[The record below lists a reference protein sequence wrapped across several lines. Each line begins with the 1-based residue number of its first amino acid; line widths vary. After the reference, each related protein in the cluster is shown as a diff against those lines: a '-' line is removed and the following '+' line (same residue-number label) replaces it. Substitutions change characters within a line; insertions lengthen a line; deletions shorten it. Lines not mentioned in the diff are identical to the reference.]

1 MKRMSAWLLV
11 AFLMQSFL
19 AAELWSQT
27 EFTLVKR
34 PVVNL
39 RAGST
44 GGAANALADVDSASE
59 VVAAKKRPWIAA
71 LEILAPINVGVWA
84 VDRYIYK
91 RDYARISWSSWK
103 RNLRSEWIWCPD
115 PLSAS
120 FFGHPYH
127 GSQFFNTARSLGL
140 SFWESMPYAA
150 GGYLMWGYFFENDPP
165 SINDQI
171 MTTLG
176 GIQLGEI
183 EFRLSSLVL
192 DDTASGGER
201 TWREIVAFLIDPI
214 RGFNRLIG
222 ASTTSPA
229 DSELRE
235 PLHGTLSFA
244 GKLVSEAPG
253 LSGLRFGSGL
263 DFDLT
268 YGIGD
273 GEISSRRPFDLILM
287 NGGVRWG
294 PHQSH
299 LDVETG
305 ALWFGKDFGGE
316 GGPRHVLGIFQFYN
330 YDNNEIV
337 RFGGMSVTGGL
348 VSLFPM
354 RGGAELKTSVQLG
367 GLLLGGATNPY
378 VLVEQR
384 NYNYGSGL
392 AAKVQAWLSHSRLG
406 SIMLRLSHFQSFTI
420 EASATSEA
428 DESHDFVTFL
438 DASYTFPLSKSLGIR
453 FDYGRCAS
461 RQHFE
466 GHPSASADLSKIGG
480 ALEVRF

>member
-1 MKRMSAWLLV
+1 MKRMTACLLV
-11 AFLMQSFL
+11 AFSMLSCL
-19 AAELWSQT
+19 TAELWSQP
-27 EFTLVKR
+27 EFTLVK
-34 PVVNL
+34 P
-39 RAGST
+39 RAVSPRAWPPAGQT
-44 GGAANALADVDSASE
+44 GIVADSGTASQ
-59 VVAAKKRPWIAA
+59 VAGTKKRPWIAA
-71 LEILAPINVGVWA
+71 LEILVPINVGVWA
-84 VDRYIYK
+84 IDRYAFK
-91 RDYARISWSSWK
+91 RDYSRISWESWK
-103 RNLRSEWIWCPD
+103 RSLRSEWIWCPD

-127 GSQFFNTARSLGL
+127 GSQFFNAARSLGL

-150 GGYLMWGYFFENDPP
+150 GGYLMWGYFFETDPP

-176 GIQLGEI
+176 GIHLGEI

-192 DDTASGGER
+192 GDTASGGKR
-201 TWREIVAFLIDPI
+201 TWREIVAFLIDPM

-222 ASTTSPA
+222 ASTTSSA

-244 GKLVSEAPG
+244 GKLVSETSG
-253 LSGLRFGSGL
+253 LSGLKFGSGL
-263 DFDLT
+263 DFDLA

-273 GEISSRRPFDLILM
+273 GEISSRRPFDLILL

-299 LDVETG
+299 LDIETG

-316 GGPRHVLGIFQFYN
+316 GGPRQVLGIFQFYN

-348 VSLFPM
+348 VSLFPL

-367 GLLLGGATNPY
+367 GLLLGGVTNPY
-378 VLVEQR
+378 VLVQQR

-392 AAKVQAWLSHSRLG
+392 AAKFQAWLSHPRLG
-406 SIMLRLSHFQSFTI
+406 SVMLRLSHFQSFTI

-438 DASYTFPLSKSLGIR
+438 DASYTFPLSRALGIR

-461 RQHFE
+461 RQHFA
-466 GHPSASADLSKIGG
+466 GHPSVRADLSTIGG